1 MTPTLAVK
9 LVIDG
14 RHFGGIEAHLC
25 LLYQRLHQQRVPCQL
40 VLLSAYSE
48 SSFKTQLKLQKIPFI
63 ELKGSWLSK
72 LRQLAALSHHSV
84 LHSHG
89 YKANVLTRLAC
100 RLSGTRPVATFH
112 AGEPG
117 QGRLA
122 WYNRLDKGSAR
133 FSLNVAV
140 SRAIAERVP
149 GPCPVIRNFVS
160 LAATEARTPSSCLRV
175 GFIGRYCRDKGF
187 DRFCRLSQQ
196 LPQYQWHSF
205 GQGPL
210 SGHIDGNAI
219 IDHGHVHDIGRHLA
233 NLDLLVMPSRF
244 EGLPLAA
251 LEAMAAELPII
262 AYDVGDLTQLVNHQV
277 GALIDA
283 GNHRAMIEAIEHFAT
298 LNHQQRQH
306 LGQQARARVEREW
319 NGQATLATYLSLY
332 RQAGQFTP
340 AARPA
345 FFDRWLK
352 G

>member
-1 MTPTLAVK
+1 MTPAPSVK

-25 LLYQRLHQQRVPCQL
+25 QLFTRLKQQGVPCQL

-48 SSFKTQLKLQKIPFI
+48 SSFKTQLKLQKIPFT
-63 ELKGSWLSK
+63 ELSGSSLSK
-72 LRQLAALSHHSV
+72 LRQLAVLSHQGV

-89 YKANVLTRLAC
+89 YKANLMTRLAC
-100 RLSGTRPVATFH
+100 RLSGTQSVTTFH

-140 SRAIAERVP
+140 SRAIANQVP

-160 LAATEARTPSSCLRV
+160 LSPAEPRNVSPTLRV

-187 DRFCRLSQQ
+187 DRFCRLSRQ

-210 SGHIDGNAI
+210 SVNIDASTLS
-219 IDHGHVHDIGRHLA
+219 DHGHVHNIGRHLA
-233 NLDLLVMPSRF
+233 NLDLVIMPSRF

-251 LEAMAAELPII
+251 LEAMAAQLPII
-262 AYDVGDLTQLVNHQV
+262 AYNVGDLAQLVDHQV

-283 GNHRAMIEAIEHFAT
+283 GDQAAMIDAIHQFAR
-298 LNHQQRQH
+298 LSPRQRNQ
-306 LGQQARARVEREW
+306 LGQQARARVERDW
-319 NGQATLATYLSLY
+319 HGNDTLARYLSLY
-332 RQAGQFTP
+332 RQAAQSMP